1 MALPL
6 MLGGSSSRMFLQ
18 KLDQE
23 YTLLKYQK
31 IYEYIEKLI

>member
-23 YTLLKYQK
+23 YTTK
-31 IYEYIEKLI
+31 ISENI